1 GPTYGGVISGMLG
14 WKMIFMLLAPILIIS
29 TFIGL
34 ASIPKRQVRI
44 NDKLNF
50 PAFISLGIGL
60 ATLLLAI
67 EKMSIFYLL
76 VAIVSFV

>member
-1 GPTYGGVISGMLG
+1 MEDDFYASGTNTYHI
-14 WKMIFMLLAPILIIS
+14 

-50 PAFISLGIGL
+50 PAFS
-60 ATLLLAI
+60 
-67 EKMSIFYLL
+67 
-76 VAIVSFV
+76 V